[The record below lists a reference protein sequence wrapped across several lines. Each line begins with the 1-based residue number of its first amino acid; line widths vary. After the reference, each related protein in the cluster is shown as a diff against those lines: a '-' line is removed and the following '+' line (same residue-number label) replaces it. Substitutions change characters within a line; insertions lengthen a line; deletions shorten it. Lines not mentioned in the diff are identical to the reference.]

1 MKIVLCGGGT
11 LGHVIPALA
20 VGEELR
26 KKGCDVFFIGSKDE
40 KERSF
45 VEAKGISFYSVSS
58 GKLRR
63 YFSLKNFSDF
73 FRIFWGYHRAL
84 GILSDEK
91 PQVLFSKGGF
101 VSVPIALAAATLG
114 IPIITHES
122 DASLGLANKIICKF
136 AKVLCVGQESAYV
149 KLKKGKTV
157 VTGNPIRSDLF
168 SGDKDRMLK
177 LLDLNGKRDLTFVL
191 ILGGSQGALKIN
203 EVIAANLQ
211 RLLKKCNVILQTGR
225 GKRIDVADRIEVTGA
240 IEVTNRNDGTKS
252 KETSS
257 TLGCFYQF
265 EVFEDEYADALALA
279 DVVVSRSGA
288 GAVEE
293 LRALGK
299 PTILVPLGLDASR
312 GDQIKNAQ
320 VEEQNQRMLVCSE
333 YDKLIEK
340 IEYLID
346 NKDERERLSNNCLA
360 FKCGLASQKISDLIM
375 ELGK

>member
-1 MKIVLCGGGT
+1 MKIALCGGGT

-26 KKGCDVFFIGSKDE
+26 KRGCEVFFIGSKDE

-63 YFSLKNFSDF
+63 YFSLKNFSDI

-136 AKVLCVGQESAYV
+136 AKVLCIGQESAYV

-177 LLDLNGKRDLTFVL
+177 LLDLNGKRDLPFVL

-211 RLLKKCNVILQTGR
+211 RLLKKCNVILQTGK
-225 GKRIDVADRIEVTGA
+225 GKRIDVTD
-240 IEVTNRNDGTKS
+240 S